1 MRLASIPLAVLLSP
15 LALATR
21 NIVAE
26 SNDAL
31 LKRSPIPMQPLVA
44 RQSSAYILARSP
56 QNNDEVVCGSDE
68 KRCGSACVNEDY
80 NCCPD
85 NANGGCPSDEECQRD
100 NGVWG
105 CCPEGEE
112 CRWDDDDDNDDDDD
126 RNIFDRIGDGIDDIG
141 DDIEDG
147 WNDIVNDDDDDA
159 AGMLKPGAGVALMA
173 AVVAAVLPA

>member
-1 MRLASIPLAVLLSP
+1 MR
-15 LALATR
+15 
-21 NIVAE
+21 
-26 SNDAL
+26 
-31 LKRSPIPMQPLVA
+31 PLVA
-44 RQSSAYILARSP
+44 RQSSVYILARSP
-56 QNNDEVVCGSDE
+56 QNDDEVVCDRDE

-85 NANGGCPSDEECQRD
+85 DANGGCPSDEECQRD

-105 CCPEGEE
+105 CCPEGED

-126 RNIFDRIGDGIDDIG
+126 RNIFDRIGGGVDDIG
-141 DDIEDG
+141 DEIEDS

-159 AGMLKPGAGVALMA
+159 AGMLKPGVGVALMA

>member
-1 MRLASIPLAVLLSP
+1 MRLASISLGVLLTP
-15 LALATR
+15 LALATP
-21 NIVAE
+21 NIAAQ

-31 LKRSPIPMQPLVA
+31 LKRSPMPMKPLVA
-44 RQSSAYILARSP
+44 RQFSPYILARSP
-56 QNNDEVVCGSDE
+56 QNNDDVVCANDE
-68 KRCGSACVNEDY
+68 KRCGSACVDEDY

-85 NANGGCPSDEECQRD
+85 DTNGGCPSDEECQRD

-112 CRWDDDDDNDDDDD
+112 CRWDGDNDDNDDD

-147 WNDIVNDDDDDA
+147 WNDLVNDDEDDA
-159 AGMLKPGAGVALMA
+159 AGMLKPGVGVALMA